1 MSGRSLIFNQTIL
14 IMNIS
19 IARIYENKE
28 TSDEVRILVDKLWP
42 RGISKEEAHLD
53 EWFKDWAPS
62 DDLRNKFHDD
72 NLSWSEFSKKYKQ
85 ELKDQKD
92 QIQDD
97 LDEIDKRKSVLLLY
111 GSKDKEQN
119 NAVVL
124 KEFLEKL

>member
-1 MSGRSLIFNQTIL
+1 
-14 IMNIS
+14 
-19 IARIYENKE
+19 
-28 TSDEVRILVDKLWP
+28 
-42 RGISKEEAHLD
+42 
-53 EWFKDWAPS
+53 
-62 DDLRNKFHDD
+62 LRNEFHDD

-97 LDEIDKRKSVLLLY
+97 LDEIDKRKSILLLY

-124 KEFLEKL
+124 KEFLENL